1 MIPILKAL
9 IPSSLW
15 KRWKNLHDRLDQ
27 LDFRLKSLERSFDAI
42 VESPKYTRADSVGF
56 NGQAGRKR
64 VFEEIRRAFV
74 FDVMIETGT
83 YLGNTTAY
91 MAETSGL
98 RVITCEVDKRF
109 YTVAKT
115 RLSDFDNIQFYLGDS
130 RGFLN
135 YLVDSGMGNKTSFFY
150 LDAHW
155 YADLPLQEEIVLI
168 AANWNR
174 FCILIDDFRVPGDE
188 GYGYDSYSSGESLEL
203 DLIQDSI
210 ARFGLGT
217 FFPATPSSNENGSRR
232 GCIVLT
238 SPDMTSSI
246 TSQCTSLRVYNA

>member
-1 MIPILKAL
+1 MIAILKAL
-9 IPSSLW
+9 IPSSLR
-15 KRWKNLHDRLDQ
+15 KRWKNLHDRLDE

-42 VESPKYTRADSVGF
+42 IESPKYARADSVGF

-64 VFEEIRRAFV
+64 VFEEICRAFV
-74 FDVMIETGT
+74 FDVIVETGT

-91 MAETSGL
+91 MAETSGV

-109 YTVAKT
+109 YTVSKT

-130 RGFLN
+130 RGFLIN
-135 YLVDSGMGNKTSFFY
+135 LVDDGMGNKTTFFY

-155 YADLPLQEEIVLI
+155 YADLPLQEEIDLI

-174 FCILIDDFRVPGDE
+174 FCIMIDDFRVPGDE
-188 GYGYDSYSSGESLEL
+188 GYGYDSYGPGKSLEL
-203 DLIQDSI
+203 DLIQNSI
-210 ARFGLGT
+210 ARGSLGT

-238 SPDMTSSI
+238 SQDMTSSI
-246 TSQCTSLRVYNA
+246 TSRCNSLRLYNA